1 MIVTFVVST
10 TLVLG
15 GMALGRMIARSL
27 VPRRDADPAAEKDE
41 AKTGADPKKDA
52 QTKDAP
58 RAAPPASAPSA
69 AASEGDALDG
79 FPCQLGD
86 VLTRPGGDEAWLAGG
101 VVFSED
107 VPVAVLF
114 IAPDAGHDRAIYV
127 RREPEAAFLWMKP
140 VEERSFVA
148 AQEPPS
154 AIEHEGVR
162 FERRR
167 RLPLRAKRIGTGAP
181 DLGDEV
187 LLAEYVSPGTERMIV
202 VHHGGRARAFHGDRL
217 EPGMVD
223 VLPSGRTTLDA

>member
-27 VPRRDADPAAEKDE
+27 VPRRDGDPTDEKDAAKSGTEKKE
-41 AKTGADPKKDA
+41 AE
-52 QTKDAP
+52 TKDAP
-58 RAAPPASAPSA
+58 RAAPGPSA
-69 AASEGDALDG
+69 AAAALSEGDSLDG
-79 FPCQLGD
+79 FPCHLGD

-140 VEERSFVA
+140 VGSSNQRSMTF
-148 AQEPPS
+148 
-154 AIEHEGVR
+154 I
-162 FERRR
+162 
-167 RLPLRAKRIGTGAP
+167 
-181 DLGDEV
+181 V
-187 LLAEYVSPGTERMIV
+187 L
-202 VHHGGRARAFHGDRL
+202 
-217 EPGMVD
+217 
-223 VLPSGRTTLDA
+223 

>member
-27 VPRRDADPAAEKDE
+27 VPRRDGGPTDPKDE
-41 AKTGADPKKDA
+41 AKTEADGKKSEAKEPPRTTTPAGA
-52 QTKDAP
+52 T
-58 RAAPPASAPSA
+58 PPGEP
-69 AASEGDALDG
+69 EGDGLHG

-127 RREPEAAFLWMKP
+127 RREADAPFLWMKP

-187 LLAEYVSPGTERMIV
+187 LVAEYVSPGTERMIV
-202 VHHGGRARAFHGDRL
+202 VHHGGRARAFHGDLL
-217 EPGMVD
+217 EATMVD